1 MLPPRL
7 IRRLVLT
14 PLVIVLAAGF
24 IVLSAAVAPSGG
36 RNRRTVRG
44 LG

>member
-14 PLVIVLAAGF
+14 PPVIVLAAGF
-24 IVLSAAVAPSGG
+24 IVLSPLLGDG
-36 RNRRTVRG
+36 TVG
-44 LG
+44 PFGD